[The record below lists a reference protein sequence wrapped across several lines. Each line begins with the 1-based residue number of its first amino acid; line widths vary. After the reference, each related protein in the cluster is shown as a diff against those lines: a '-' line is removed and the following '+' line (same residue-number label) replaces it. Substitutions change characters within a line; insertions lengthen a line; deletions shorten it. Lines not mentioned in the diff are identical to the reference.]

1 MRLLL
6 ALLALSALADTT
18 PMPTISQRVGTW
30 NSMPGYFPMY
40 YDAAAG
46 KLYLEID
53 KWSKEFLYQDSLP
66 AGIGSNDIGL
76 DRGQLGE
83 TRIVHFERSGPKVL
97 LIQSNY
103 GFRASSP
110 NPEERASVQ
119 QAFAQSVIFGF
130 KVEAEEGGRAL
141 VDATDFFERDAH
153 HVAETLAERKQG
165 SYHLD
170 PARSALYL
178 DRTRNFPKNTE
189 VEATL
194 TFQASDRPGA
204 WVRDVVPS
212 SDAITVREHQSL
224 IELPGPGFQPRAF
237 DPRGGYFDIEYMD
250 FSTPINESI
259 HQRFIA
265 RHRLIK
271 KDPAADR
278 SEPVEPIVYYLD
290 PGTPEPIRSALLE
303 GGNWWNQAFEAAGFR
318 NAFKVVML
326 PAGADPM
333 DVRYNLI
340 QWVHR
345 STRGWSY
352 GGGIIDPRTG
362 EIIKGQVTLG
372 SLRVRQDY
380 LIAQGLIADYES
392 GKPEDP
398 RMVQLA
404 LARLRQLAAHE
415 LGHTLGLAHNYI
427 ASTEGR
433 SSVMDY
439 PPPYITL
446 DASGAPDL
454 SQAYATGIGEWDKVA
469 INWGY
474 REFPARAEDNAA
486 LDAILTDAAH
496 KGLIFLSDE
505 DARPQGSAHPAN
517 HLWDSGTNAVDELK
531 RILEVRAA
539 AIQHFD
545 ERRIRIDDPMSSLE
559 DVFVPV
565 YLYHRYQTEAAVK
578 VLGGLDYTYAL
589 RGDGQKVAEIV
600 APAEQRRALG
610 VLLETLDPQRLEIPE
625 RVLRLIPPPAH
636 GFQRGREDFHGRTGV
651 TFDPLSAVDAAADL
665 TAGLML
671 HPQRATRLVE
681 YHSRNPKNPGL
692 DEVIDRLLA
701 VTWKS
706 TRANP
711 SLAEIGRTVDDVILY
726 RLLSLS
732 ADEAASEQARA
743 ITFAK
748 LDDLRKWA
756 TDRRDSDPL
765 QQAHFRFAAHQID
778 YFLRNPK
785 EIRVTKPAD
794 APDGSPIGEDLEF

>member
-1 MRLLL
+1 
-6 ALLALSALADTT
+6 
-18 PMPTISQRVGTW
+18 
-30 NSMPGYFPMY
+30 MPGYFSLY
-40 YDAAAG
+40 YDPAAG

-53 KWSKEFLYQDSLP
+53 KWGKEFLFQDSLP
-66 AGIGSNDIGL
+66 AGVGSNDLGL
-76 DRGQLGE
+76 DRGQLGQ
-83 TRIVHFERSGPKVL
+83 TMIVHFERSGPKVL

-103 GFRASSP
+103 GFRASST
-110 NPEERASVQ
+110 NPEERASVE

-130 KVEAEEGGRAL
+130 TVEAEEGDRAL
-141 VDATDFFERDAH
+141 VDATQFFLRDAH
-153 HVAETLAERKQG
+153 HVAERLAAEKQG

-170 PARSALYL
+170 AARSALYL
-178 DRTRNFPKNTE
+178 PRTRNFPKNTE

-194 TFQASDRPGA
+194 TFGASDRPGPF
-204 WVRDVVPS
+204 VRDLVPS
-212 SDAITVREHQSL
+212 PDSITVREHQSL

-237 DPRGGYFDIEYMD
+237 DPRGGYFNIEYMD
-250 FSTPINESI
+250 FSTPINHPI

-265 RHRLIK
+265 RHRLVK
-271 KDPAADR
+271 KDPSAAI
-278 SEPVEPIVYYLD
+278 SEAVQPIVYYLD

-326 PAGADPM
+326 PADADPM

-380 LIAQGLIADYES
+380 LIAQGLIAHYEN

-398 RMVQLA
+398 RMVQMA

-433 SSVMDY
+433 ASVMDY

-446 DASGAPDL
+446 DAKGDPDL
-454 SQAYATGIGEWDKVA
+454 DQAYATGIGEWDKVA

-474 REFPARAEDNAA
+474 REFPPATDEHMA
-486 LDAILTDAAH
+486 LDGILTDAAN

-505 DARPQGSAHPAN
+505 DARPQGSAHPAT
-517 HLWDSGTNAVDELK
+517 HLWDSGANAVDELK
-531 RILEVRAA
+531 RILQVRAA

-545 ERRIRIDDPMSSLE
+545 ERRIRPDDPMSSLE

-565 YLYHRYQTEAAVK
+565 YLYHRYQTEAASK

-600 APAEQRRALG
+600 SPAEQRRALD
-610 VLLETLDPQRLEIPE
+610 VLLETLDSQQLEIPE
-625 RVLRLIPPPAH
+625 RILRLIPPPAH
-636 GFQRGREDFHGRTGV
+636 GFERGREDFHGRTGV
-651 TFDPLSAVDAAADL
+651 TFDPQSAVDAAADL
-665 TAGLML
+665 TVSLML

-681 YHSRNPKNPGL
+681 YHARDSKNPGL
-692 DEVIDRLLA
+692 DEVIDRLLTA
-701 VTWKS
+701 TWKS
-706 TRANP
+706 TRTNP
-711 SLAEIGRTVDDVILY
+711 ALAEVGRTVDDVVLY
-726 RLLSLS
+726 RLLSLAS
-732 ADEAASEQARA
+732 NDAASEQTRA
-743 ITFAK
+743 IAFSK

-756 TDRRDSDPL
+756 ADRHAPEPL
-765 QQAHFRFAAHQID
+765 QQAHLRFAAHQIE
-778 YFLRNPK
+778 YFLKNPK
-785 EIRVTKPAD
+785 EIPVSKPAD
-794 APDGSPIGEDLEF
+794 APDGSPIGEDVEF